1 MHGLFRISRH
11 PNYFGEC
18 LMWWGIY
25 LISCGQL
32 TGWKTIYC
40 PIFLTFM
47 IRFYT
52 GVPPLEKKAMNN
64 PEYRVYTEE
73 TSPFLPCPYKVIG
86 GPER

>member
-1 MHGLFRISRH
+1 
-11 PNYFGEC
+11 
-18 LMWWGIY
+18 
-25 LISCGQL
+25 
-32 TGWKTIYC
+32 
-40 PIFLTFM
+40 M